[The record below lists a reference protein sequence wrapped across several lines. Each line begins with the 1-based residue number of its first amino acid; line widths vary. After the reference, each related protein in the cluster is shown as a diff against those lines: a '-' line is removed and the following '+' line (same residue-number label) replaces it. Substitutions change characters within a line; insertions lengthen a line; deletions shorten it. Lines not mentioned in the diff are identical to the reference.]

1 MSFKSWFIRK
11 IVRNKEAKWNHK
23 FSTGRWEV
31 LKDLAE
37 VPRFSVIAGFLPF
50 LKPGGHD
57 VLEFGCADGLLFSR
71 LHRQQVSY
79 YEGVDVSSFII
90 QTAQETYGSGSV
102 KFVSAD
108 MDTYQPSQL
117 FDFIIFNEVLCYSKD
132 YKALLQRTAKF
143 LKDDGLII
151 SSLNGIIKN
160 REDYTVYIA
169 AAFNVVEKTTVLT
182 SRTSFEINVFERK

>member
-11 IVRNKEAKWNHK
+11 ILRNKEAKWNHK
-23 FSTGRWEV
+23 FSTGRWEG
-31 LKDLAE
+31 LKELAE

-57 VLEFGCADGLLFSR
+57 VLEYGCADGLLFSR
-71 LHRQQVSY
+71 MHREQVNY
-79 YEGVDVSSFII
+79 YEGVDVSSYII
-90 QTAQETYGSGSV
+90 QSAQETYGSGSV

-108 MDTYQPSQL
+108 MDTYQPSQP

-132 YKALLQRTAKF
+132 YKALLQHTANF

-151 SSLNGIIKN
+151 SSLNGLIKD
-160 REDYTVYIA
+160 REDYNVYIA
-169 AAFNVVEKTTVLT
+169 AAFNVLEKTTVVT
-182 SRTSFEINVFERK
+182 SRTSFDINVFERR